1 MSTASKAP
9 TASPDGRWRSKQ
21 RGAAPPS
28 MHDKGAPLKGG
39 GPVSASAFFALSKED
54 PTSTSLTGKFKSQK
68 GAKRASKSNGKGA
81 PNLTKFMGAKY
92 YRTAG
97 NETNAVLE
105 FTGTKKMAQFRYRPA
120 SSELQLLRDMSF
132 VEKTKQYPASHF
144 AAKWPASSHPCLVYD
159 V

>member
-1 MSTASKAP
+1 MGGECLLLLKLQLLLPMGGLNS
-9 TASPDGRWRSKQ
+9 G
-21 RGAAPPS
+21 GAAPPS
-28 MHDKGAPLKGG
+28 
-39 GPVSASAFFALSKED
+39 
-54 PTSTSLTGKFKSQK
+54 
-68 GAKRASKSNGKGA
+68 
-81 PNLTKFMGAKY
+81 MGAKY